1 MPRDQFNNAG
11 PEPCGRIE
19 FFAAISFQDHL
30 PFVSGISIHL
40 LRVSRAH
47 DGCQEPRRT
56 YRLFAREL
64 IHFQF
69 EVLRSSSRRTA
80 GVPEKWPASMRCPR
94 NGDSFRAPST
104 TRFA

>member
-1 MPRDQFNNAG
+1 M
-11 PEPCGRIE
+11 EP
-19 FFAAISFQDHL
+19 FAAILFQDHL
-30 PFVSGISIHL
+30 PFFPGIPVHL

-69 EVLRSSSRRTA
+69 EVLWEQFTKDGGRSQKMARQHALSEERR
-80 GVPEKWPASMRCPR
+80 
-94 NGDSFRAPST
+94 
-104 TRFA
+104 

>member
-11 PEPCGRIE
+11 PEPCRRVE
-19 FFAAISFQDHL
+19 SFAAISFQDHL
-30 PFVSGISIHL
+30 PFFSGTPIHL

-47 DGCQEPRRT
+47 DRCQEPRRT

-69 EVLRSSSRRTA
+69 EVLREQFTKDGGRPRKMARQHAPAEERR
-80 GVPEKWPASMRCPR
+80 
-94 NGDSFRAPST
+94 
-104 TRFA
+104 